1 MIMSYVLQ
9 IARLRYSSSI
19 CFEPELLKPSP
30 LDFDTNDEKYN
41 PLSGTPP
48 YLISI
53 VLPSSL
59 LSGIPYFGSQ
69 IGSSR
74 G

>member
-1 MIMSYVLQ
+1 MIMSL
-9 IARLRYSSSI
+9 
-19 CFEPELLKPSP
+19 EPSP

-59 LSGIPYFGSQ
+59 LYLLYSIL
-69 IGSSR
+69 
-74 G
+74 